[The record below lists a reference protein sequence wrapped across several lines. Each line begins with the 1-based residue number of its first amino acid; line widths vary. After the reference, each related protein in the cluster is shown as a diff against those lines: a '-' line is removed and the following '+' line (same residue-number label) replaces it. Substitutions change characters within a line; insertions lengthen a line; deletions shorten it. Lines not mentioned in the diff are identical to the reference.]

1 MRQKLTIFLLFIVL
15 ILILVGLNAASY
27 VQKEK
32 TPDTEIS
39 PNRSTFNSGTT
50 GTLAFYSLLSETGR
64 KVVRWQEPVGG
75 LLDYGRNS
83 VQTFVV
89 IGKVR
94 REFTDIEISKL
105 RDWVS
110 NGGTLVLIDRE
121 PPSGFISGITSWDI
135 SLEQQNDPVL
145 YSVDPANQKEMTTD
159 TPAVKP
165 VQPTLLANGVYA
177 IQPSRFASSLN
188 FVRKHG
194 GDWNKGQGN
203 GHSNADES
211 DDETHDFFQ
220 APPPP
225 PKAVTDTNRPS
236 DPHLNRSNTTGN
248 SDLVTLRSGAPVV
261 HVGTG
266 ERNLLIDVPYGDGR
280 IVFLSDPYIVSNSGL
295 HIVDNAQMAIN
306 IVTSGGGLIA
316 FDEYHQGYGSNNNQL
331 VQFFEGTPVSSIFL
345 QLTAIAAFVFF
356 SQSRRFAR
364 PLNEKDPDRLSKLEY
379 VAAMAELQ
387 RRTKSYDLA
396 IESIYNDFRRRTARL
411 LGADNTTKRED
422 LAILIAERIAGEP
435 REIDE
440 IMFKC
445 EDIIHGEPTNKN
457 ETLRLVTRL
466 REIEELL
473 GLKRSRTAKI

>member
-32 TPDTEIS
+32 TPDTEVA
-39 PNRSTFNSGTT
+39 PNRSTYNSGTT
-50 GTLAFYSLLSETGR
+50 GTLAFYTLLSETGR
-64 KVVRWQEPVGG
+64 KVIRWQEPVDG

-89 IGKVR
+89 IGTVR
-94 REFTDIEISKL
+94 REFTAAEISKL

-121 PPSGFISGITSWDI
+121 PPGGFVSSIKAWKISF
-135 SLEQQNDPVL
+135 EQQNDSIID
-145 YSVDPANQKEMTTD
+145 SVDPANQKEMITD
-159 TPAVKP
+159 TPAAKP
-165 VQPTLLANGVYA
+165 LQPTLLTKDVNAV
-177 IQPSRFASSLN
+177 QPSRFAASLN
-188 FVRKHG
+188 FVRQSG
-194 GDWNKGQGN
+194 GDGYKRQASVSGID
-203 GHSNADES
+203 SE
-211 DDETHDFFQ
+211 DETYDLFQ

-225 PKAVTDTNRPS
+225 PKAVTNTNQPA
-236 DPHLNRSNTTGN
+236 DPHLNRSNSTEN
-248 SDLVTLRSGAPVV
+248 SDLVMLPSGAPVA
-261 HVGTG
+261 HIGNG
-266 ERNLLIDVPYGDGR
+266 ERNFLVDIPLEDGR
-280 IVFLSDPYIVSNSGL
+280 IIFLSDPFIVSNGGL
-295 HIVDNAQMAIN
+295 NLVDNAQLGIN

-364 PLNEKDPDRLSKLEY
+364 PLNEKEPDRLSKLEY

-396 IESIYNDFRRRTARL
+396 IESIYNDFRRRSAKL
-411 LGADNTTKRED
+411 LGVDNTTAKRKD
-422 LAILIAERIAGEP
+422 LAILIAGRVKAEP
-435 REIDE
+435 QEIDE

-445 EDIIHGEPTNKN
+445 EDIIRGEPTNQN
-457 ETLRLVTRL
+457 ETLRLITRL
-466 REIEELL
+466 REVEDSL
-473 GLKRSRTAKI
+473 GLKRSRTARI

>member
-32 TPDTEIS
+32 TPDTEVS

-64 KVVRWQEPVGG
+64 KVIRWQEPVDG

-89 IGKVR
+89 TGTVR
-94 REFTDIEISKL
+94 REFTAGEISKL

-121 PPSGFISGITSWDI
+121 PPAGFVSGITTWNI
-135 SLEQQNDPVL
+135 SLEQPNDPVL
-145 YSVDPANQKEMTTD
+145 YSVDPANQKEMTGD
-159 TPAVKP
+159 TSAAKP
-165 VQPTLLANGVYA
+165 VQPTLLTKGVNA
-177 IQPSRFASSLN
+177 VQPSRFASSVN
-188 FVRKHG
+188 FVRQSS

-203 GHSNADES
+203 GSGIAGDE
-211 DDETHDFFQ
+211 ETYDFYQ

-225 PKAVTDTNRPS
+225 PKAITNTNRSS
-236 DPHLNRSNTTGN
+236 DPHLNRSKTTEN
-248 SDLVTLRSGAPVV
+248 SDLVKLPSGAPVA
-261 HVGTG
+261 HIGNG
-266 ERNLLIDVPYGDGR
+266 DQNLLVDVPFGDGR
-280 IVFLSDPYIVSNSGL
+280 IIFLSDPFIVSNTGL
-295 HIVDNAQMAIN
+295 NLIDNAQIGIN

-364 PLNEKDPDRLSKLEY
+364 PLNEKEPDRLSKLEY

-396 IESIYNDFRRRTARL
+396 IESIYNSFRRRSAKL
-411 LGADNTTKRED
+411 LGVDNTTVKRKN
-422 LAILIAERIAGEP
+422 LAILIAGRIKAEP
-435 REIDE
+435 MEIDE
-440 IMFKC
+440 TMFKC
-445 EDIIHGEPTNKN
+445 EDIIHGEPANQK